1 MGQRSEFK
9 VVIAGGG
16 ITGLTLANALQLYD
30 IDFVLLEAKSEIVS
44 QEDISISIL
53 PHGNRILDQ
62 LGLYGKVSALGPA
75 VDSIHFRNEAGDVI
89 REVRDVNQSLHE
101 RHGYPSF
108 TLDYRRVLQL
118 LYDNI
123 RDKKKILTKKELQ
136 KVELV
141 YDGVVVRTSDGS
153 TYQGEI
159 LVGADGS
166 HSTVRDEMWQL
177 ADKSSPGWST
187 LDRNTGPVADFGR
200 ISGISDHCFGIE
212 PGSQT
217 SVFGKGQS
225 YLVNGGLGGRVY
237 WSYFFKLDH
246 RAHGSDLPAFTK
258 TDEETLL
265 DAKRNDN
272 ITPTLKF
279 RQLLD
284 RKVSS
289 TLEPLQEYVYKQWSF
304 QRIITIGDAAHKIL
318 PITGHGESASIESAA
333 VLANALRKAL
343 VRSRDTKPTLQQ
355 IEHAF
360 ATVQKIRQPRLN
372 TLKAHAHKQ
381 QRTELLDTAWDSI
394 KALYILPQFAD
405 DTILSNLSRDIPSAD
420 RLDSPKLPPKSLL
433 IPYKDELLSTPQT
446 PGFTKWYF
454 IAAYLAISAF
464 CYHGMWIQP
473 GYYGL
478 WDHLA
483 NILKTGE
490 FPYNSGF
497 PLKRTFVGNKFID
510 NIFTYLSA
518 VFMSGLKDWDPSFR
532 FMNIYFLGILIQPI
546 AVWTVEAHRK
556 RNYLT
561 PLYFVTIWYTLF
573 QFTGIGIYMPLYYA
587 VYTLVTSSESY
598 WWPVSREVPIQYADT
613 MNLAVTIGYTIP
625 TIVLFLPW
633 SDPFTLQNI
642 ESFWQISPMLVP
654 FFCSVFAF
662 FHPAQRTKTKT
673 APEAR
678 IRKATDAEIPPELD
692 PLKRLYITTGIIGA
706 LFHIACIT
714 TVLLSSNLTMASVF
728 WPDYTTQQKTLGE
741 GVKFMFLIDMWALE
755 VATYIWACQA
765 VWDLKRV
772 GRTDVD
778 VVKAAGGILA
788 STVVLGPGATICA
801 VWWWRE
807 GRLAGVR

>member
-1 MGQRSEFK
+1 MGHRSDFK

-16 ITGLTLANALQLYD
+16 ITGLTLANMLQLYD
-30 IDFVLLEAKSEIVS
+30 IDFVLLEAKSVIVP
-44 QEDISISIL
+44 EEGTGISLL

-75 VDSIHFRNEAGDVI
+75 VDSLHYRNEAGELI
-89 REVRDVNQSLHE
+89 REVRGVNQALQE
-101 RHGYPSF
+101 RHGYPSL
-108 TLDYRRVLQL
+108 TLDYRRVLQV

-123 RDKKKILTKKELQ
+123 RDKKKILTKKEIQ

-153 TYQGEI
+153 TCQGEI

-166 HSTVRDEMWQL
+166 HSKVRNEMWQL
-177 ADKSSPGWST
+177 AEKSTPGWIASNGNS
-187 LDRNTGPVADFGR
+187 RPVADFGR
-200 ISGISDHCFGIE
+200 ISGISDHCLGNE

-225 YLVNGGLGGRVY
+225 YLTNGGLDGRVY
-237 WSYFFKLDH
+237 WSYFFKLDQQ
-246 RAHGSDLPAFTK
+246 AHGGDIPVFSK
-258 TDEETLL
+258 TDEHTLL
-265 DAKRNDN
+265 NSKGNDS

-289 TLEPLQEYVYKQWSF
+289 TLEPLQEYVYKQWFF

-318 PITGHGESASIESAA
+318 PITGYNESALIESAA
-333 VLANALRKAL
+333 VLANALRRAL
-343 VRSRDTKPTLQQ
+343 ARSRDTIPTLQQ

-360 ATVQKIRQPRLN
+360 ASVQKTRQPRLN
-372 TLKAHAHKQ
+372 ILKEQAHKQ
-381 QRTELLDTAWDSI
+381 QRTELLDTPWESI
-394 KALYILPQFAD
+394 KATYILPKTAD
-405 DTILSNLSRDIPSAD
+405 DTILLILSRDIPSAEK
-420 RLDSPKLPPKSLL
+420 LDIPKLPAKSLL
-433 IPYKDELLSTPQT
+433 IPYKDELLSTPKP
-446 PGFTKWYF
+446 PGLTKWYF
-454 IAAYLAISAF
+454 VAAYLAISAF

-478 WDHLA
+478 WDHLG
-483 NILKTGE
+483 NILETGE

-497 PLKRTFVGNKFID
+497 PLKRDFVGNKFID
-510 NIFTYLSA
+510 DIFVYLSA

-546 AVWTVEAHRK
+546 AVWTVEAYRK

-573 QFTGIGIYMPLYYA
+573 QFTGIGIYMPVYYA
-587 VYTLVTSSESY
+587 IYSLISAPESY
-598 WWPVSREVPIQYADT
+598 WWPVSREVPIQYANS
-613 MNLAVTIGYTIP
+613 MSWAVAIGYTIP

-633 SDPFTLQNI
+633 SDPFTLQNV

-654 FFCSVFAF
+654 FFCSIFAW
-662 FHPAQRTKTKT
+662 FHPSQRIKSETASISQKTSESRPHI
-673 APEAR
+673 A
-678 IRKATDAEIPPELD
+678 
-692 PLKRLYITTGIIGA
+692 PLKRLYIIIGILGA
-706 LFHIACIT
+706 LFHISCIV
-714 TVLLSSNLTMASVF
+714 TVLLSPTLTLSSVF

-741 GVKFMFLIDMWALE
+741 GVKFMFLIDVWALE
-755 VATYIWACQA
+755 VATYIWSCQA
-765 VWDLKRV
+765 VWDLNRV
-772 GRTDVD
+772 GRTSVN
-778 VVKAAGGILA
+778 VVKAAGVIAGT
-788 STVVLGPGATICA
+788 TVALGPGATICG

-807 GRLAGVR
+807 GFV